1 MVRLETEDLKSHPR
15 LEAFERSICVLR
27 PLRRQARRLWL
38 YARWPKFVLHRKRVV
53 SRSTKTGVSFTNH
66 VAQRAFGTLSAKES
80 PAQAVA
86 AALVEQLGLITCF
99 FRRAARRGGP
109 NVIIPDLDGLLLG
122 EISNPTDQSIRRGQA
137 DRSPHPTLRSIRS
150 LTARRSR

>member
-1 MVRLETEDLKSHPR
+1 LHPR
-15 LEAFERSICVLR
+15 LEAFEHSNVYCVPYSGR
-27 PLRRQARRLWL
+27 PDDSGFKLAGQNLFL
-38 YARWPKFVLHRKRVV
+38 SRKRVV

-109 NVIIPDLDGLLLG
+109 NVIIPGLDGLLLG
-122 EISNPTDQSIRRGQA
+122 EISNPTDQSVRRGQA
-137 DRSPHPTLRSIRS
+137 DRSPHVEHLLHAASV
-150 LTARRSR
+150 L